1 MPRLSSAVAAWHHS
15 GPTPETTPE
24 FPMFER
30 LLIANRGEIACRIAR
45 TARRM
50 GLTTV
55 AVFSDVDAA
64 ARHVR
69 QCDHAVHLGSERPAE
84 SYLAID
90 KIVTAARQTG
100 AQAVHPGY
108 GFLAENPELA
118 EACAAAG
125 LIFVGPPADAM
136 RAMAAKDA
144 ARRRMAAAGVPV
156 TPGYDGEDQS
166 EQAFLSAAREIGF
179 PLLVKASAG
188 GGGRGMRLVE
198 KAEALPAALAAA
210 RAEAESAFGDGKL
223 LLERYLVDARH
234 VEVQVIA
241 DAHGNIVHLFDRDC
255 SIQRRRQKLLEEAPA
270 PEVPDDVRTAMAE
283 AAVTC
288 AREIGYVNA
297 GTIEFLLTPDGR
309 FSFMEMNTRLQ
320 VEHPV
325 TEAITGIDLVEW
337 QLRVTAGEPLPLRQ
351 DQIGITGHAIE
362 ARIIAEDPAHDFAP
376 ESGSIACA
384 DWPDHPG
391 IRVDTGYDTGDL
403 VPAAYDSLIAKM
415 VAHGNDRAEALRRL
429 TGALREAAVGPRP
442 TTIGLLARIAVH
454 EDVTQGAVRTNWLE
468 ATLPALKAVDPQPI
482 EDALAL
488 AVWKTLAPGIGHG
501 DPWSRRDGWRLS
513 GHGASHL
520 TWTTPEGAEHIAT
533 VTYRGDTLHCAL
545 GSGDVVLTEGEL
557 QGPRATV
564 RVNGHRISGVVLRD
578 GDALVVL
585 SDGQRVV
592 FAPPARSGTAHGV
605 SGDGRIA
612 APLPGKVLAVMVAP
626 GQPVAA
632 GAPLVTLEAMKI
644 QHSLEADRDGIVE
657 AVNCA
662 PGQQVARDDML
673 VVIGPPPD

>member
-45 TARRM
+45 TAHRM
-50 GLTTV
+50 GLSTV
-55 AVFSDVDAA
+55 AVFSDADAG

-69 QCDHAVHLGSERPAE
+69 QSDHAVRLGPERPAE

-90 KIVTAARQTG
+90 MIVAAALQAG

-166 EQAFLSAAREIGF
+166 EQAFESAAREIGF

-198 KAEALPAALAAA
+198 TSEALPAALAAA
-210 RAEAESAFGDGKL
+210 RAEAESAFGDGRL

-270 PEVPDDVRTAMAE
+270 PGVPDAVRAAMGD

-337 QLRVTAGEPLPLRQ
+337 QLRVAAGEPLPLRQ

-362 ARIIAEDPAHDFAP
+362 ARIIAEDPEHDFAP
-376 ESGSIACA
+376 ESGSIDCA
-384 DWPDHPG
+384 DWPERPG
-391 IRVDTGYDTGDL
+391 IRVDTGYDAGDL

-415 VAHGNDRAEALRRL
+415 VAHGNDRAEALHRL
-429 TGALREAAVGPRP
+429 TGALRDTAVGPRP

-454 EDVTQGAVRTNWLE
+454 EDVTQGAVRTDWLE
-468 ATLPALKAVDPQPI
+468 ATLPELTAADTQIV

-488 AVWKTLAPGIGHG
+488 AAWKTLAPGAGDG
-501 DPWSRRDGWRLS
+501 DPWSQRNGWRLS

-520 TWTTPEGAEHIAT
+520 TWTTPDGAERAAT
-533 VTYRGDTLHCAL
+533 ITYRDDTLHCAWD
-545 GSGDVVLTEGEL
+545 SSAVVLTEGVI
-557 QGPRATV
+557 QGAHVTV
-564 RVNGHRISGVVLRD
+564 RRDGHRISGVVISD
-578 GDALVVL
+578 GDTLVVL
-585 SDGQRVV
+585 TGGQRVV
-592 FAPPARSGTAHGV
+592 LAPPARSGTAHGI
-605 SGDGRIA
+605 SGDGRIV
-612 APLPGKVLAVMVAP
+612 APLPGKVLTVMVAP

-632 GAPLVTLEAMKI
+632 GAPLLTLEAMKI